1 MRETHNHVFVKR
13 KDVKGQPGRRSGAQP
28 HPVGV
33 KSRQITSTKFQTQR
47 ISTVSPGISMTY
59 AKLMALLMALGV
71 WQDLTPSSA
80 KCPGKSHR
88 GIRFTSDGIN
98 ARALREGA
106 KDKT

>member
-1 MRETHNHVFVKR
+1 
-13 KDVKGQPGRRSGAQP
+13 
-28 HPVGV
+28 
-33 KSRQITSTKFQTQR
+33 
-47 ISTVSPGISMTY
+47 MTY

-71 WQDLTPSSA
+71 GQDLTLSSA

-88 GIRFTSDGIN
+88 GIRFTSDGTN